1 MGRKGPPPQ
10 DNFSIFRERYADPH
24 SDVALRIEQEVFG
37 HSAGVDGFT
46 TLEEAHA
53 LANVLQ
59 VGSRCMVLDIG
70 AGRGWLAGFIA
81 EANGCHVVSSDIPT
95 EALVESDRRF
105 SAQDLA
111 GRVSTVAADA
121 RVFPFRRQ
129 GIDAAIHSDVFC

>member
-37 HSAGVDGFT
+37 HSSGVDGFT
-46 TLEEAHA
+46 TLEEADA
-53 LANVLQ
+53 LANVSDLGPQ
-59 VGSRCMVLDIG
+59 CMVLDIG

-81 EANGCHVVSSDIPT
+81 EASGCHVVSSDIPT
-95 EALVESDRRF
+95 EALMESDQRF
-105 SAQDLA
+105 SAQGLA

-121 RVFPFRRQ
+121 RVLPFRRQ

>member
-37 HSAGVDGFT
+37 HSSGVDGFT
-46 TLEEAHA
+46 TLEEADD
-53 LANVLQ
+53 LANVLDL
-59 VGSRCMVLDIG
+59 GSRCMVLDIG

-81 EANGCHVVSSDIPT
+81 EASGCHVVSSDIPT

-105 SAQDLA
+105 SAQHLA

-121 RVFPFRRQ
+121 RVLPFRRQ
-129 GIDAAIHSDVFC
+129 RIDAAIHSDVFC